1 MTNLQEVAKNLGV
14 DENSET
20 ANWFF
25 KIQALKGKYI
35 EVKNKKFISAIQ
47 NKELKSLVL
56 EDDFGMTSDDTI
68 EKININDMKQILFI
82 LHLAFICILSDS
94 T

>member
-68 EKININDMKQILFI
+68 EKNQKRLKE
-82 LHLAFICILSDS
+82 ILSLAITLEEAYKLS
-94 T
+94 I